1 MPVPASIND
10 LSTTA
15 GSNSPPG
22 SESPATLDDYARAHA
37 SFIAQLRDSVAGL
50 SEAVLRSGGATG
62 AAIIPSG
69 TTAQRPGS
77 PANGYVRYNT
87 DNADFEAYIGG
98 AWVPR
103 STFTKAVNEA
113 TIVSVASAATTNIGA
128 AAANT
133 INITGTTTITAF
145 DTVAS
150 GARRIL
156 VFAGVLTL
164 THNATSLIL
173 PGSANIT
180 TTAGDV
186 AEFVSLGSGNWR
198 CTSFQSFVKPAS
210 WHSVIASGSAQATTS
225 GTAIDFTGIPSWAKR
240 VTVMLNGVS
249 TNGTSQPVIRLGS
262 GAVQSTGYIGS
273 VSDLANGS
281 TGTSSETTGLRLVYG
296 HIAANTIRGAVVLE
310 NISGN
315 SWVCRGQVSRTD
327 AVTSS
332 SAADTTLSGALDRIR
347 LTTVNGTDTFD
358 AGSVNIIYEG

>member
-37 SFIAQLRDSVAGL
+37 SFIAQLRDSVD
-50 SEAVLRSGGATG
+50 VLRSGGATG

-173 PGSANIT
+173 PGAANIAT
-180 TTAGDV
+180 AAGDV

-198 CTSFQSFVKPAS
+198 CIRYYRNSGLSASFVQ
-210 WHSVIASGSAQATTS
+210 GTAQASTS
-225 GTAIDFTGIPSWAKR
+225 GTAIDFTGIPAWVKR
-240 VTVMLNGVS
+240 VKILFRDVS
-249 TNGTSQPVIRLGS
+249 TGGASALIVRIGS
-262 GAVQSTGYIGS
+262 GSVQSSGYISGS
-273 VSDLANGS
+273 I
-281 TGTSSETTGLRLVYG
+281 SENNTAQASINDTTGFVMYAVS
-296 HIAANTIRGAVVLE
+296 AANANQGVMTLD

-315 SWVCRGQVSRTD
+315 QWLSTHQLYNITNTLCHGAGGVS
-327 AVTSS
+327 
-332 SAADTTLSGALDRIR
+332 LSGPLDRVRI
-347 LTTVNGTDTFD
+347 TTQGGVDVFDT
-358 AGSVNIIYEG
+358 GSINIVYEG

>member
-37 SFIAQLRDSVAGL
+37 SFIAQLRDSVG
-50 SEAVLRSGGATG
+50 EAVLRSGGATG
-62 AAIIPSG
+62 AAIIPAG
-69 TTAQRPGS
+69 TSAQRPGS

-87 DNADFEAYIGG
+87 DNSDFEAYIGG

-113 TIVSVASAATTNIGA
+113 TIASVASAATTNIGA

-145 DTVAS
+145 DTIAS

-164 THNATSLIL
+164 TYNATSLIL
-173 PGSANIT
+173 PGAANIT
-180 TTAGDV
+180 TAAGDI

-198 CTSFQSFVKPAS
+198 CLRYMR
-210 WHSVIASGSAQATTS
+210 ASGVPVSQADKNQCTAWVNFNGTGAVAIRDSYNVSSITDNGTGDYTINFTTALANANYALMLSSRGQGGGGITVVTVEENSAAAPTTS
-225 GTAIDFTGIPSWAKR
+225 GFRIFVK
-240 VTVMLNGVS
+240 
-249 TNGTSQPVIRLGS
+249 Q
-262 GAVQSTGYIGS
+262 GASAL
-273 VSDLANGS
+273 D
-281 TGTSSETTGLRLVYG
+281 
-296 HIAANTIRGAVVLE
+296 
-310 NISGN
+310 
-315 SWVCRGQVSRTD
+315 
-327 AVTSS
+327 SS
-332 SAADTTLSGALDRIR
+332 SIHCAVMGGR
-347 LTTVNGTDTFD
+347 
-358 AGSVNIIYEG
+358 